1 MVIMP
6 SLRNTE
12 SLLPQSMQ
20 RLFPFLA
27 MTASR
32 TFLAAGVHDDMSA
45 KCFEGVFFRPENH
58 CTPPHRTSSPV
69 SNKVC
74 TAPEAS
80 PEGADEASKKTK
92 LQEKKLASHS
102 KIRRGQ

>member
-1 MVIMP
+1 MP

-32 TFLAAGVHDDMSA
+32 TFLAAGVHDDMLREMF
-45 KCFEGVFFRPENH
+45 KWCFFQ
-58 CTPPHRTSSPV
+58 
-69 SNKVC
+69 
-74 TAPEAS
+74 A
-80 PEGADEASKKTK
+80 
-92 LQEKKLASHS
+92 
-102 KIRRGQ
+102 